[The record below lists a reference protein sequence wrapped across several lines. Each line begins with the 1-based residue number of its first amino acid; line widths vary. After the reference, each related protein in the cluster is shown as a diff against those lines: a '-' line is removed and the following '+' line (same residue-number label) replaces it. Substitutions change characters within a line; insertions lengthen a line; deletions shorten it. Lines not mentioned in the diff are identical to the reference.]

1 MIEEEIVEIAEGGD
15 PRVLKGQLKPEILA
29 IVKESPEFA
38 QGIDEIEK
46 RLSRSPIVAED
57 LEEAIDMLE
66 AVLFDPSSYPEMIQA
81 AIMDGLID
89 EGDAPAEYDPVF
101 VTSMLAALYGLQDR
115 LNAKGYARGGLTV
128 AGRKVANQ
136 GQGGDSMLAHVNPRE
151 AEILKQ
157 MGGQGTI
164 NPNTGLV
171 EYKGLKKI
179 FKAILPVALF
189 FVAGPLGTA
198 LAGATGLS
206 VGAATVLAGSALGAV
221 GALATGGNVL
231 QGALMGGISSGLGGA
246 IGSKLGL
253 GTGLAA
259 QVVGGGVA
267 GSALAAAQGENVG
280 EGFIRGGVGGAL
292 QGVGDGA
299 VNAGFRAAGNTIT
312 GGGDLKD
319 AATSGLF
326 GGLID
331 KSGLFKKPS
340 EVVVGQLDENLQM
353 VDPLI
358 EYVDPNALI
367 NPVTGKPFENQ
378 MQANV
383 ETNPNKSSPYSEQI
397 ANLDAIQQPL
407 DMPIELA
414 SDMYGQGVG
423 LNQPLAG
430 RPFESFS
437 EPLNL
442 DPRLRQNQFG
452 EVAPVEYGFKE
463 FDPALTLG
471 AEAAKSANDAFRSKY
486 GLDTSNTAQGN
497 PDQAA
502 PPQVDSSQTA
512 GPPQGDKS
520 SLLSFKNPDG
530 SMNWKKAGGL
540 GLLSVTALG
549 ALSPEIPEELDLLTD
564 GDPERAAMFNRQL
577 TNTNWDQVRADAA
590 AANMSL
596 TEYTSKNFDKVQ
608 STKYQ
613 VMPPPRSGRDIRGPQ
628 EPQPRT
634 GFFAPGPNLY
644 KDTYTQ
650 DAARGGRIHMNRG
663 GPLQKASRYV
673 KGGGTGRSDS
683 IPAYLSDGEYVV
695 DAETVAMLGDGSNK
709 AGADVLDKMRS
720 NIRAHKGKALA
731 KGKFSPDSKS
741 PLTYLKGVA

>member
-198 LAGATGLS
+198 LAGATTLS

-312 GGGDLKD
+312 GGGDLRD

-340 EVVVGQLDENLQM
+340 EVVVEELQTPDAFGTESYAIDAPGEFYKDATVYKGPDGKPMSAEAMAEAMAPDLSQGSADLPADFDLDYIDPQSGQRTGGADMQSANQLAGERFALPLELDSSLARD
-353 VDPLI
+353 VTLPSVPTIDPLFTT
-358 EYVDPNALI
+358 DQSLA
-367 NPVTGKPFENQ
+367 Q
-378 MQANV
+378 DQAKAQIDF
-383 ETNPNKSSPYSEQI
+383 NKSQAAQSKTAQPI
-397 ANLDAIQQPL
+397 NTNVNQQ
-407 DMPIELA
+407 
-414 SDMYGQGVG
+414 
-423 LNQPLAG
+423 
-430 RPFESFS
+430 
-437 EPLNL
+437 
-442 DPRLRQNQFG
+442 
-452 EVAPVEYGFKE
+452 APVK
-463 FDPALTLG
+463 
-471 AEAAKSANDAFRSKY
+471 
-486 GLDTSNTAQGN
+486 
-497 PDQAA
+497 
-502 PPQVDSSQTA
+502 DS
-512 GPPQGDKS
+512 G
-520 SLLSFKNPDG
+520 LLSFKNPDG
-530 SMNWKKAGGL
+530 SIDWTKAGGL

-596 TEYTSKNFDKVQ
+596 TEYTSRNFDKVQ

-613 VMPPPRSGRDIRGPQ
+613 DTPPPRRSYDTGEGQSIRMPGAFAAGPSLYRDP
-628 EPQPRT
+628 
-634 GFFAPGPNLY
+634 
-644 KDTYTQ
+644 YTQ
-650 DAARGGRIHMNRG
+650 VAARGGRIHMNRG

>member
-198 LAGATGLS
+198 LAGATTLS

-312 GGGDLKD
+312 GGGDLRD

-358 EYVDPNALI
+358 EYEYVDPNALI

-378 MQANV
+378 IQANV
-383 ETNPNKSSPYSEQI
+383 DANPNKSSLYSELI
-397 ANLDAIQQPL
+397 ANAEAIQQPL

-414 SDMYGQGVG
+414 SDMYGQGAG
-423 LNQPLAG
+423 LNQPIAG

-437 EPLNL
+437 EPLNIDGYGTEYL
-442 DPRLRQNQFG
+442 NPELGQ
-452 EVAPVEYGFKE
+452 EVASL
-463 FDPALTLG
+463 DPALTLG

-486 GLDTSNTAQGN
+486 GLDNSNTA
-497 PDQAA
+497 
-502 PPQVDSSQTA
+502 QVDSSQVDSSQVDSSQAA
-512 GPPQGDKS
+512 GPPQVDKS
-520 SLLSFKNPDG
+520 SLLSFKKPDG
-530 SMNWKKAGGL
+530 SIDWKKAGGL

-613 VMPPPRSGRDIRGPQ
+613 DTPPPRRSYDTGEGQSIRMPGAFTAGPSLYRDP
-628 EPQPRT
+628 
-634 GFFAPGPNLY
+634 
-644 KDTYTQ
+644 YTQ
-650 DAARGGRIHMNRG
+650 VAARGGRIHMNRG

>member
-198 LAGATGLS
+198 LAGATTLS

-312 GGGDLKD
+312 GGGDLRD

-340 EVVVGQLDENLQM
+340 EVVVEELQTPDAFGTESYAIDAPGEFYKDATVYTGPDGKPMSAEAMAEAMAPDLSQGSADLPADFDLDYIDPQSGQRTGGADMQSANQLAGERFALPLELDSSLARD
-353 VDPLI
+353 VTLPSVPTIDPLFTT
-358 EYVDPNALI
+358 DQSLA
-367 NPVTGKPFENQ
+367 Q
-378 MQANV
+378 DQAKAQIDF
-383 ETNPNKSSPYSEQI
+383 NKSQAAQSKTAQPI
-397 ANLDAIQQPL
+397 NTNVNQQ
-407 DMPIELA
+407 
-414 SDMYGQGVG
+414 
-423 LNQPLAG
+423 
-430 RPFESFS
+430 
-437 EPLNL
+437 
-442 DPRLRQNQFG
+442 
-452 EVAPVEYGFKE
+452 APVK
-463 FDPALTLG
+463 
-471 AEAAKSANDAFRSKY
+471 
-486 GLDTSNTAQGN
+486 
-497 PDQAA
+497 
-502 PPQVDSSQTA
+502 DS
-512 GPPQGDKS
+512 G
-520 SLLSFKNPDG
+520 LLSFKNPDG

-613 VMPPPRSGRDIRGPQ
+613 DTPPPRRSYDTGEGQSIRMPGAFAAGPSLYRDP
-628 EPQPRT
+628 
-634 GFFAPGPNLY
+634 
-644 KDTYTQ
+644 YTQ
-650 DAARGGRIHMNRG
+650 VAARGGRIHMNRG

>member
-128 AGRKVANQ
+128 AGRKLANQ

-198 LAGATGLS
+198 LAGATTLS

-312 GGGDLKD
+312 GGGDLRD

-340 EVVVGQLDENLQM
+340 EVVVEELQTPDAFGTESYAIDAPGEFYKDATVYTGPDGKPMSAEAMAEAMAPDLSQGSADLPADFDLDYIDPQSGQRTGGADMQSANQLAGERFALPLELDSSLARD
-353 VDPLI
+353 VTLPSVPTIDPLFTT
-358 EYVDPNALI
+358 DQSLA
-367 NPVTGKPFENQ
+367 Q
-378 MQANV
+378 DQAKAQIDF
-383 ETNPNKSSPYSEQI
+383 NKSQAAQSKTAQPI
-397 ANLDAIQQPL
+397 NTNVNQQ
-407 DMPIELA
+407 
-414 SDMYGQGVG
+414 
-423 LNQPLAG
+423 
-430 RPFESFS
+430 
-437 EPLNL
+437 
-442 DPRLRQNQFG
+442 
-452 EVAPVEYGFKE
+452 APVK
-463 FDPALTLG
+463 
-471 AEAAKSANDAFRSKY
+471 
-486 GLDTSNTAQGN
+486 
-497 PDQAA
+497 
-502 PPQVDSSQTA
+502 DS
-512 GPPQGDKS
+512 G
-520 SLLSFKNPDG
+520 LLSFKNPDG

-596 TEYTSKNFDKVQ
+596 TEYTSRNFDKVQ

-613 VMPPPRSGRDIRGPQ
+613 DTPPPRRSYDTGEGQSIRMPGAFAAGPSLYRDP
-628 EPQPRT
+628 
-634 GFFAPGPNLY
+634 
-644 KDTYTQ
+644 YTQ
-650 DAARGGRIHMNRG
+650 VAARGGRIHMNRG

>member
-198 LAGATGLS
+198 LAGATTLS
-206 VGAATVLAGSALGAV
+206 VGASTVLAGSALGAV

-312 GGGDLKD
+312 GGGDLRD

-340 EVVVGQLDENLQM
+340 EVVVEELQTPDAFGTESYAIDAPGEFYKDATVYKGPDGKPMSAEAMAEAMAPDLSQGSADLPADFDLDYIDSQSGERIGRADMQSANQLAGERFGLPLELDSSLARD
-353 VDPLI
+353 VTLPSVPTIDPLFTT
-358 EYVDPNALI
+358 DQSLA
-367 NPVTGKPFENQ
+367 Q
-378 MQANV
+378 DQAKAQIDF
-383 ETNPNKSSPYSEQI
+383 NKSQAAQSKTAQPI
-397 ANLDAIQQPL
+397 NTNVNQQ
-407 DMPIELA
+407 
-414 SDMYGQGVG
+414 
-423 LNQPLAG
+423 
-430 RPFESFS
+430 
-437 EPLNL
+437 
-442 DPRLRQNQFG
+442 
-452 EVAPVEYGFKE
+452 APVK
-463 FDPALTLG
+463 
-471 AEAAKSANDAFRSKY
+471 
-486 GLDTSNTAQGN
+486 
-497 PDQAA
+497 
-502 PPQVDSSQTA
+502 DS
-512 GPPQGDKS
+512 G
-520 SLLSFKNPDG
+520 LLSFKNPDG

-613 VMPPPRSGRDIRGPQ
+613 DTPPPRRSYDTGEGQSIRMPGAFTAGPSLYRDP
-628 EPQPRT
+628 
-634 GFFAPGPNLY
+634 
-644 KDTYTQ
+644 YTQ
-650 DAARGGRIHMNRG
+650 VAARGGRIHMNRG

>member
-198 LAGATGLS
+198 LAGATTLS

-312 GGGDLKD
+312 GGGDLRD

-340 EVVVGQLDENLQM
+340 EVVVEELQTPDAFGTESYAIDAPGEFYKDATVYTGPDGKPMSAEAMAEAMAPDLSQGSADLPADFDLDYIDPQSGQRTGGADMQSANQLAGERFALPLELDSSLARD
-353 VDPLI
+353 VTLPSVPTIDPLFTT
-358 EYVDPNALI
+358 DQSLA
-367 NPVTGKPFENQ
+367 Q
-378 MQANV
+378 DQAKAQIDF
-383 ETNPNKSSPYSEQI
+383 NKSQAAQSKTAQPI
-397 ANLDAIQQPL
+397 NTNVNQQ
-407 DMPIELA
+407 
-414 SDMYGQGVG
+414 
-423 LNQPLAG
+423 
-430 RPFESFS
+430 
-437 EPLNL
+437 
-442 DPRLRQNQFG
+442 
-452 EVAPVEYGFKE
+452 APVK
-463 FDPALTLG
+463 
-471 AEAAKSANDAFRSKY
+471 
-486 GLDTSNTAQGN
+486 
-497 PDQAA
+497 
-502 PPQVDSSQTA
+502 DS
-512 GPPQGDKS
+512 G
-520 SLLSFKNPDG
+520 LLSFKNPDG

-613 VMPPPRSGRDIRGPQ
+613 DTPPPRRSYDTGEGQSIRMPGAFTAGPSLYRDP
-628 EPQPRT
+628 
-634 GFFAPGPNLY
+634 
-644 KDTYTQ
+644 YTQ
-650 DAARGGRIHMNRG
+650 VAARGGRIHMNRG

>member
-198 LAGATGLS
+198 LAGATTLS

-312 GGGDLKD
+312 GGGDLRD

-340 EVVVGQLDENLQM
+340 EVVVEELQTPDAFGTESYAIDAPGEFYKDATVYTGPDGKPMSAEAMAEAMAPDLSQGSADLPADFDLDYIDPQSGQRTGGADMQSANQLAGERFALPLELDSSLARD
-353 VDPLI
+353 VTLPSVPTIDPLFTT
-358 EYVDPNALI
+358 DQSLA
-367 NPVTGKPFENQ
+367 Q
-378 MQANV
+378 DQAKAQIDF
-383 ETNPNKSSPYSEQI
+383 NKSQAAQSKTAQPI
-397 ANLDAIQQPL
+397 NTNVNQQ
-407 DMPIELA
+407 
-414 SDMYGQGVG
+414 
-423 LNQPLAG
+423 
-430 RPFESFS
+430 
-437 EPLNL
+437 
-442 DPRLRQNQFG
+442 
-452 EVAPVEYGFKE
+452 APVK
-463 FDPALTLG
+463 
-471 AEAAKSANDAFRSKY
+471 
-486 GLDTSNTAQGN
+486 
-497 PDQAA
+497 
-502 PPQVDSSQTA
+502 DS
-512 GPPQGDKS
+512 G
-520 SLLSFKNPDG
+520 LLSFKNPDG

-596 TEYTSKNFDKVQ
+596 TEYTSRNFDKVQ

-613 VMPPPRSGRDIRGPQ
+613 DTPPPRRSYDTGEGQSIRMPGAFAAGPSLYRDP
-628 EPQPRT
+628 
-634 GFFAPGPNLY
+634 
-644 KDTYTQ
+644 YTQ
-650 DAARGGRIHMNRG
+650 VAARGGRIHMNRG

>member
-15 PRVLKGQLKPEILA
+15 LSAAKGQLKPEILA
-29 IVKESPEFA
+29 AVQDRPEFA

-46 RLSRSPIVAED
+46 RLSRTAMVSED
-57 LEEAIDMLE
+57 LDEAIDMLE
-66 AVLFDPSSYPEMIQA
+66 AVLLDPASYPEMVQA

-89 EGDAPAEYDPVF
+89 EGDAPPEYDPIF
-101 VTSMLAALYGLQDR
+101 IISMLAALYGLQDR
-115 LNAKGYARGGLTV
+115 MNAQGYARGGLTV
-128 AGRKVANQ
+128 AGRKLANQ

-151 AEILKQ
+151 AEILKR
-157 MGGQGTI
+157 MGGQGTV
-164 NPNTGLV
+164 NPNTGLA
-171 EYKGLKKI
+171 EYKSLKKI
-179 FKAILPVALF
+179 FKAILPI
-189 FVAGPLGTA
+189 A
-198 LAGATGLS
+198 LAIFVPGLG
-206 VGAATVLAGSALGAV
+206 VAIGAAMGAGTGVLGAV
-221 GALATGGNVL
+221 VGGAILGAGTSLVTGGDPL
-231 QGALMGGISSGLGGA
+231 KGALMGGLSGGLGNWA
-246 IGSKLGL
+246 GSKLAPGL
-253 GTGLAA
+253 GETGQAIVGNAA
-259 QVVGGGVA
+259 VGGVRAGLEGDNILKGV
-267 GSALAAAQGENVG
+267 GRGALSGAVQ
-280 EGFIRGGVGGAL
+280 GVGG
-292 QGVGDGA
+292 DGA
-299 VNAGFRAAGNTIT
+299 FNAGIRAGGDAFT
-312 GGGDLKD
+312 GGGNLRDV
-319 AATSGLF
+319 ATSGAAA
-326 GGLID
+326 
-331 KSGLFKKPS
+331 GLFTKAKELFTKPS

-378 MQANV
+378 TQVNSLTGKPF
-383 ETNPNKSSPYSEQI
+383 ENQI
-397 ANLDAIQQPL
+397 QV
-407 DMPIELA
+407 DMPTELA

-437 EPLNL
+437 EPLNVEYL
-442 DPRLRQNQFG
+442 DPKLRQSEFG
-452 EVAPVEYGFKE
+452 KVAPIDYGIDYS
-463 FDPALTLG
+463 DPALTLG

-497 PDQAA
+497 PDRAS
-502 PPQVDSSQTA
+502 PPQVDSSQAA
-512 GPPQGDKS
+512 GSPQGDKS
-520 SLLSFKNPDG
+520 SLLSFKKPDG
-530 SMNWKKAGGL
+530 SIDWKKAGGL

-596 TEYTSKNFDKVQ
+596 TEYTSRNFDKVQ

-613 VMPPPRSGRDIRGPQ
+613 DTPPPRRSYDTGEGQSIRMPGAFAAGPSLYRDP
-628 EPQPRT
+628 
-634 GFFAPGPNLY
+634 
-644 KDTYTQ
+644 YTQ
-650 DAARGGRIHMNRG
+650 VAARGGRIHMNRG

>member
-198 LAGATGLS
+198 LAGATTLS

-312 GGGDLKD
+312 GGGDLRD

-340 EVVVGQLDENLQM
+340 EVVVEELQTPDAFGTESYAIDAPGEFYKDATVYTGPDGKPMSAEAMAEAMAPDLSQGSADLPADFDLDYIDPQSGQRTGGADMQSANQLAGERFALPLELDSSLARD
-353 VDPLI
+353 VTLPSVPTIDPLFTT
-358 EYVDPNALI
+358 DQSLA
-367 NPVTGKPFENQ
+367 Q
-378 MQANV
+378 DQAKAQIDF
-383 ETNPNKSSPYSEQI
+383 NKSQAAQSKTAQPI
-397 ANLDAIQQPL
+397 NTNVNQQ
-407 DMPIELA
+407 
-414 SDMYGQGVG
+414 
-423 LNQPLAG
+423 
-430 RPFESFS
+430 
-437 EPLNL
+437 
-442 DPRLRQNQFG
+442 
-452 EVAPVEYGFKE
+452 APVK
-463 FDPALTLG
+463 
-471 AEAAKSANDAFRSKY
+471 
-486 GLDTSNTAQGN
+486 
-497 PDQAA
+497 
-502 PPQVDSSQTA
+502 DS
-512 GPPQGDKS
+512 G
-520 SLLSFKNPDG
+520 LLSFKNPDG

-596 TEYTSKNFDKVQ
+596 TEYTSKYFDKVQ

-634 GFFAPGPNLY
+634 GAFAPGPNLY
-644 KDTYTQ
+644 KDAYTQ